1 MDCGSKGIF
10 QEIISSDLFMDN
22 QRKSPKSMS
31 PGSVGRFE
39 ICILAGGLSSRMGR
53 DKSRLR
59 LGGRTLLAHI
69 RATAKTIGLPHRII
83 RRDLVAHCGPLGGL
97 YTALVTSRADATLF
111 LSCDMPFVS
120 AGLLE
125 MLVRKAK
132 REENALFVE
141 ANGLVGFPLVLF
153 RRTALPVVESQL
165 EKMAFSLQRLAQA
178 LRSQTIR
185 LAARQAHELFNVNT
199 PEDLRN
205 ARALW
210 HERPPRKA

>member
-1 MDCGSKGIF
+1 MFLMDTK
-10 QEIISSDLFMDN
+10 
-22 QRKSPKSMS
+22 RKPFKSMS
-31 PGSVGRFE
+31 PVNMRRFE

-69 RATAKTIGLPHRII
+69 RATAKMIGLPHRII
-83 RRDLVAHCGPLGGL
+83 RRDLVAQCGPLGGL

-120 AGLLE
+120 AALLE

-132 REENALFVE
+132 HNETALFVE

-153 RRTALPVVESQL
+153 RRTALPIVESQL
-165 EKMAFSLQRLAQA
+165 EKMAVSLQRLAQA

-205 ARALW
+205 ARAFW
-210 HERPPRKA
+210 RDRRPGNG

>member
-1 MDCGSKGIF
+1 MFLMDTK
-10 QEIISSDLFMDN
+10 
-22 QRKSPKSMS
+22 RKPFKSMS
-31 PGSVGRFE
+31 PVNMRRFE

-59 LGGRTLLAHI
+59 LGGRTLLAHT
-69 RATAKTIGLPHRII
+69 RATAKMIGLPHRII

-132 REENALFVE
+132 RKENALFVE

-165 EKMAFSLQRLAQA
+165 GKMAFSLQRLAQA
-178 LRSQTIR
+178 LCSQTIR
-185 LAARQAHELFNVNT
+185 LAASQARELFNINT
-199 PEDLRN
+199 PDDLTQ

-210 HERPPRKA
+210 CDRRPGNG

>member
-1 MDCGSKGIF
+1 MFLMDTK
-10 QEIISSDLFMDN
+10 
-22 QRKSPKSMS
+22 RKPFKSMS
-31 PGSVGRFE
+31 PVNMRRFE

-69 RATAKTIGLPHRII
+69 RATAKMIGLPHRII

-125 MLVRKAK
+125 MLVRKA
-132 REENALFVE
+132 EHNENALFVE
-141 ANGLVGFPLVLF
+141 ANRRVGFPLLLF

-210 HERPPRKA
+210 RDRRPGNG

>member
-1 MDCGSKGIF
+1 MFLMDTK
-10 QEIISSDLFMDN
+10 
-22 QRKSPKSMS
+22 RKPFKSMS
-31 PGSVGRFE
+31 PVNMRRFE

-69 RATAKTIGLPHRII
+69 RATAKMIGLPHRII

-97 YTALVTSRADATLF
+97 YTALVTSLADATLF

-120 AGLLE
+120 ASLLE
-125 MLVRKAK
+125 MLLLKAK
-132 REENALFVE
+132 RDETALFVE
-141 ANGLVGFPLVLF
+141 ANGRVGFPLLLF
-153 RRTALPVVESQL
+153 RQTALPVVGSQL
-165 EKMAFSLQRLAQA
+165 EKRTFSLQQLTQA

-185 LAARQAHELFNVNT
+185 LAARQARELFNVNT
-199 PEDLRN
+199 PDDLRN

-210 HERPPRKA
+210 RDQRPGNA

>member
-1 MDCGSKGIF
+1 MFLMDTK
-10 QEIISSDLFMDN
+10 
-22 QRKSPKSMS
+22 RKPFKSMS
-31 PGSVGRFE
+31 PVNMRRFE

-69 RATAKTIGLPHRII
+69 RATAKMIGLPHRII

-97 YTALVTSRADATLF
+97 YTALVTSRAGATLF

-125 MLVRKAK
+125 MLVHKAK
-132 REENALFVE
+132 HNETALFVE

-199 PEDLRN
+199 PDDLRN

-210 HERPPRKA
+210 RDQRPGNA

>member
-1 MDCGSKGIF
+1 MDTK
-10 QEIISSDLFMDN
+10 
-22 QRKSPKSMS
+22 RKPLESFSPVNMR
-31 PGSVGRFE
+31 RFE

-59 LGGRTLLAHI
+59 LGGWTLLAHI

-83 RRDLVAHCGPLGGL
+83 RRDLVSHCGPLGGL
-97 YTALVTSRADATLF
+97 YTALVSSLADATLF

-125 MLVRKAK
+125 MLLLKAK
-132 REENALFVE
+132 RNETALFVE
-141 ANGLVGFPLVLF
+141 ANGLVGFPLLLF
-153 RRTALPVVESQL
+153 RQTALPVVESQL
-165 EKMAFSLQRLAQA
+165 EKRAFSLQQLTQA

-185 LAARQAHELFNVNT
+185 LAARQARELFNVNT
-199 PEDLRN
+199 PDDLRK

-210 HERPPRKA
+210 RDRRPGNA